1 MTILCGTDFSPLA
14 SEAVRVAGFLAQR
27 AGQGLHLAHVLGSE
41 SPWQTTDRAQ
51 KDLEE
56 QAARLIPAALQ
67 PALDVLTGLP
77 DAALVECARQLHAEL
92 IVVGAVGHRALDR
105 WLLGSSAGRTAREA
119 PMPVLVVRNARPF
132 EEWLSGGR
140 ALRVMVGCEEGP
152 GSDGALAWAGE
163 FARLGPVELVLIQ
176 LVRPEEENRRVGFT
190 GPGMGITLCPKAL
203 TRLLERLGARQRS
216 LAGAVKARLEVVPT
230 LGRFDQPMVAA
241 AEEFGADLL
250 VVGSHQREGFRRWWH
265 GSVSSGVLNGAPMS
279 VAVVPVQAAGLPGP
293 APAADARSTG

>member
-14 SEAVRVAGFLAQR
+14 AEAVRVAGFLAER
-27 AGQGLHLAHVLGSE
+27 AGQGLHLVHVLGGD
-41 SPWQTTDRAQ
+41 SPWQTRERAR
-51 KDLEE
+51 KDLDGE
-56 QAARLIPAALQ
+56 AARLVPAALQ
-67 PALDVLTGLP
+67 PALEILTGLP
-77 DAALVECARQLHAEL
+77 DAAMVERARQLNAGL
-92 IVVGAVGHRALDR
+92 IVVGAVGHRALER

-119 PMPVLVVRNARPF
+119 PMPVLVVRDARPF
-132 EEWLSGGR
+132 EEWLAGRR

-152 GSDGALAWAGE
+152 SSDRALAWAGE
-163 FARLGPVELVLIQ
+163 FAGLGPVELVLIQ

-190 GPGMGITLCPKAL
+190 GPGMGVTLCPGAL
-203 TRLLERLGARQRS
+203 TRLLEELGTRQRS
-216 LAGAVKARLEVVPT
+216 LAGTVKARLDVVPT

-279 VAVVPVQAAGLPGP
+279 VVVVPVQAAGLPGP
-293 APAADARSTG
+293 APASDAQGIG